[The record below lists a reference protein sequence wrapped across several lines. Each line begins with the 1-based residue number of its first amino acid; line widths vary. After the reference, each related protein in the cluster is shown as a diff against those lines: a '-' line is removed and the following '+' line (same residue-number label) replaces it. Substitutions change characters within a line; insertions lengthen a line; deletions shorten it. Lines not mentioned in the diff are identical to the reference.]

1 MENKFNNQGKCNN
14 SQVGTLSLSLSG
26 NPTELRIIKSG
37 PQKRKIKEAKYNQEE
52 RDNQLVFGPDGDA
65 IQIWIVFL
73 RRKSQRG
80 GGPIWFFIPIDWHSN
95 AVVIVVV
102 IVKRWRHKRRCG
114 PLHPPHHHQ
123 QISYLFIP
131 IFFFFF
137 SVQIK
142 YLVSSSPSFSFQHTP
157 KRSPSLSTV
166 SQWWARSCK
175 DFSLSLLYFLFF
187 LLNCFFSSVC
197 RRGRACHAKLL
208 FPPLGKIVR
217 SKIKKR
223 GEDQSKRTWNKN
235 IGRKKK
241 SRTQTNSTKN

>member
-14 SQVGTLSLSLSG
+14 SQVGTLSLSG

-102 IVKRWRHKRRCG
+102 IVKRWRHKRRYG

-137 SVQIK
+137 GSNQIFGVVVAVVFFSTHAQEVAVVVDRKSMMGAVVQGF
-142 YLVSSSPSFSFQHTP
+142 L
-157 KRSPSLSTV
+157 
-166 SQWWARSCK
+166 
-175 DFSLSLLYFLFF
+175 SLSLVFFIFFTQLLFF
-187 LLNCFFSSVC
+187 FCVSAWTRVSRQVVVS
-197 RRGRACHAKLL
+197 
-208 FPPLGKIVR
+208 PLGKNRAVEN
-217 SKIKKR
+217 KKER
-223 GEDQSKRTWNKN
+223 GGQ
-235 IGRKKK
+235 I
-241 SRTQTNSTKN
+241 